1 MFEALKFQIW
11 LFLKS
16 FTDKYDTDKKLIII
30 LKKGIT
36 EKKTQRKTKKSI
48 KRRHE

>member
-1 MFEALKFQIW
+1 MFEAVQTKQKFQIW

-36 EKKTQRKTKKSI
+36 KKKHREKQRNQ
-48 KRRHE
+48 